1 MFHDAML
8 AAIGQRRTRAGG
20 FSLIELMVV
29 VAVIG
34 ILVGIAWP
42 SYLNYVKRAN
52 RSQAQQLMLEIAN
65 REQQYIIDARAYTNT
80 IGATG
85 LNIGNKD
92 GWTCTATCT
101 NGKYTVSVAKDTPT
115 ATPPSFTVTADP
127 GTGVQQ
133 SDGVLTLD
141 STNAKTRK
149 VGGTGS
155 DLGW

>member
-1 MFHDAML
+1 MLHDTML

-42 SYLNYVKRAN
+42 SYLSYVKRAN
-52 RSQAQQLMLEIAN
+52 RSQAQQLMLEITN
-65 REQQYIIDARAYTNT
+65 REQQYIVDARQFTAT
-80 IGATG
+80 IGSGG

-101 NGKYTVSVAKDTPT
+101 NGKYTVSVTVDNAAAPPT
-115 ATPPSFTVTADP
+115 YTITADP
-127 GTGVQQ
+127 GSGVQQ

-141 STNAKTRK
+141 GTNAKTRK

>member
-1 MFHDAML
+1 MLQDKDDA
-8 AAIGQRRTRAGG
+8 ATGGRRAGAGG

-29 VAVIG
+29 VVVIG
-34 ILVGIAWP
+34 ILAGIAWP

-52 RSQAQQLMLEIAN
+52 RSQAEQLMLEIAN
-65 REQQYIIDARAYTNT
+65 REQQYIIDARQFTAT

-92 GWTCTATCT
+92 NWTCTATCT
-101 NGKYTVSVAKDTPT
+101 NGKYTVSVVVNNTAAPPT
-115 ATPPSFTVTADP
+115 YTITADP

-133 SDGVLTLD
+133 SDGVLTMD
-141 STNAKTRK
+141 STNVKARK